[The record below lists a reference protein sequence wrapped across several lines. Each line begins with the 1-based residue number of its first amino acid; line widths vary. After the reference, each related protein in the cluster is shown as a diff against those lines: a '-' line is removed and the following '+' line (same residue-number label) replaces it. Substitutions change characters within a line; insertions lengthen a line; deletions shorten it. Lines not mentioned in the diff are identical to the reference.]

1 MDEVI
6 DYEDTDDCG
15 NTRLSHYSLPTGR
28 YYDSMLS
35 IQTSVGI

>member
-15 NTRLSHYSLPTGR
+15 NTRLAPQSLPIGR
-28 YYDSMLS
+28 YYESMSGFHTL
-35 IQTSVGI
+35 VGA